1 MNVTPAATLDRVKP
15 LLVAVAAAIAMSIG
29 TYWLL
34 EWLARVPGWLGQ
46 AQLPL
51 AVFLLLGGGVYL
63 ISAVRLATIGFG
75 AAWSRTLPYV
85 APALVLVV
93 TAFIWSDR
101 RPEPPNAA
109 ASDQPVAAPPVVAP
123 PVVAPPATPATD
135 GNQGSVDEPYAPP
148 VAPVAVPKHDQPQPG
163 DPVDR

>member
-1 MNVTPAATLDRVKP
+1 MNITPAATLYRFKP
-15 LLVAVAAAIAMSIG
+15 LLLAVAAAIAMSMG
-29 TYWLL
+29 AYWLM

-63 ISAVRLATIGFG
+63 ISAVRLITSGFG

-85 APALVLVV
+85 VPALVLVI
-93 TAFIWSDR
+93 TALIWSDR

-109 ASDQPVAAPPVVAP
+109 VPDQPLAAPPAI
-123 PVVAPPATPATD
+123 PVTD
-135 GNQGSVDEPYAPP
+135 GDTPDSVDEPYAPP
-148 VAPVAVPKHDQPQPG
+148 LTPVVIPKPEPPP
-163 DPVDR
+163 DPNEPPDR